1 MVDNS
6 NTLEEPCSMGFVRI
20 VTMILLM
27 SFGMAYANELPP
39 AQPLFDS
46 DEILHLEIQL
56 PFRQLE
62 KDRKGTPEYFPGQ
75 LTYFDAEGQ
84 AETVDIDLRSRGKLR
99 RSAKTCA
106 FPPIKIRLHNGA
118 RTGLFENQKTLKLVT
133 HCQNKNINDQY
144 VLKEYLAYRIY
155 NLLTDYS
162 VKARLAKVSYRQGE
176 KQIAQRYAIIL
187 EHWKMVAARTRTTSV
202 KTEGAI
208 DIEKLS
214 NFETSLMGL
223 FQYMIGND
231 DWSALK
237 PAADNE
243 CCHNVRHVLTTDN
256 KIMPLPYDFDFSG
269 LVDASYAVSR
279 LGTDNVR
286 KRRYLGLCKSQVE
299 LANTIVHMQNS
310 REEIDNRVHQL
321 DALSSRESK
330 RTLKYFDRFY
340 EVLDDPKK
348 LEKRVL
354 SRCRED

>member
-6 NTLEEPCSMGFVRI
+6 KTLEDQCSMGFVRI
-20 VTMILLM
+20 VTVILLM
-27 SFGMAYANELPP
+27 SSGEAYANELAP

-46 DEILHLEIQL
+46 DETLHLEIQL

-62 KDRKGTPEYFPGQ
+62 KNRKGIPEYFSGQ

-84 AETVDIDLRSRGKLR
+84 AETVDIDLRSRGKMR

-106 FPPIKIRLHNGA
+106 FPPIKIRLNNSA

-144 VLKEYLAYRIY
+144 VLKEYLAYRVY

-162 VKARLAKVSYRQGE
+162 IRARLAKVSYREGE

-187 EHWKMVAARTRTTSV
+187 EHWKMVAARTGTSSV
-202 KTEGAI
+202 KTEGTI
-208 DIEKLS
+208 DIEKLA

-223 FQYMIGND
+223 FEYMIGND

-237 PAADNE
+237 PAADGE
-243 CCHNVRHVLTTDN
+243 CCHNVRHVLTTDDT
-256 KIMPLPYDFDFSG
+256 IMPLPYDFDFSG
-269 LVDASYAVSR
+269 LADTPYAVSR

-299 LANTIVHMQNS
+299 LPNAIIHMQNR
-310 REEIDNRVHQL
+310 REEIEAEVHQL
-321 DALSSRESK
+321 DALSSREHN
-330 RTLKYFDRFY
+330 RTLKYFSRFY